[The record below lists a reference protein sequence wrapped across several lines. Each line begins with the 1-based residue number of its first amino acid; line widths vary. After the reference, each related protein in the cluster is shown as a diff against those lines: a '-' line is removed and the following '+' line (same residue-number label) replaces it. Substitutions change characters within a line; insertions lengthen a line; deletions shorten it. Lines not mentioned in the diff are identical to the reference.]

1 MIEALIIEDEYVA
14 VEHLRRLLGQAAP
27 DVEVCGVL
35 QTVEEAVDWFAHGSS
50 SRMPDVVFLDIH
62 LADGL
67 AFRIFDQV
75 TIPCPVVFTTAYDE
89 YALKAFEVN
98 SVDYL
103 LKPINAGDL
112 QRALQKLR
120 GWLAGG
126 HGQDGALLQRAME
139 MMQQHYRHYRRY
151 FLIPVRDK
159 LVPLDVE
166 SIACVCVREGGTV
179 ALTADGHSYMLDK
192 GLDAVMTQLDPRK
205 FFRVNRQYIVAHRA
219 IKEISMW
226 LPGKYWLRLCVDTGE
241 RVVVPRARVNE
252 FKGWYAGEMESI

>member
-1 MIEALIIEDEYVA
+1 MEKLRLGIIGVGNIGTGHAGNILEGQCPEIEITAAAD
-14 VEHLRRLLGQAAP
+14 RRESRRNWIREKLP
-27 DVEVCGVL
+27 D
-35 QTVEEAVDWFAHGSS
+35 
-50 SRMPDVVFLDIH
+50 
-62 LADGL
+62 
-67 AFRIFDQV
+67 
-75 TIPCPVVFTTAYDE
+75 IPVFTTAYDE

-166 SIACVCVREGGTV
+166 SIACVCVREGSSV

-192 GLDAVMTQLDPRK
+192 GLDAVMTQLDPRR

-219 IKEISMW
+219 IKEISVW

-252 FKGWYAGEMESI
+252 FKEWYAGEIEN